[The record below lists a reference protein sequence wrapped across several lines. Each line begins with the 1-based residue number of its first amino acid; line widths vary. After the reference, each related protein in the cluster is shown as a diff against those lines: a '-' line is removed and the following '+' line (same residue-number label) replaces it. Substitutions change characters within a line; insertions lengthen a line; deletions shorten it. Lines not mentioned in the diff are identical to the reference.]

1 MIETEAEPGLIQIG
15 ETLRAAREVRRLS
28 LDQAAA
34 RLRCDLRVIECLEEG
49 RFADIGPPVFARGHL
64 LRYAEMLGESGEA
77 MVVAW
82 AQAAAGTSAAGE
94 LMSDTHPRR
103 TRDLRRVRRQLVI
116 GTAIL
121 CAAIIAIWSLQQLGS
136 GPTETAGRVAVQPAA
151 PAAPVAAAPV
161 APATDAAEA
170 SRTTIATSVA
180 PVAST
185 ELSPPLP
192 PPPRMAAA
200 PASTPSTAAEP
211 AAATTTG
218 AAASPP
224 SASSQ
229 FASAQLA
236 VTATADSWL
245 EIYDRRNRRL
255 FFGVAKPGTLVD
267 VRGNLP
273 LRVVVGNVPATT
285 FELDGRRIEVPREA
299 MRGPR
304 AATFRVDADGRLS
317 VPPRA

>member
-64 LRYAEMLGESGEA
+64 LRYAEMLGESGDA
-77 MVVAW
+77 MVEAW

-94 LMSDTHPRR
+94 LMSGTHPRR

-151 PAAPVAAAPV
+151 PAAPVAAAPA
-161 APATDAAEA
+161 APATGTAEA
-170 SRTTIATSVA
+170 SRTTIPASVA
-180 PVAST
+180 P
-185 ELSPPLP
+185 PLP
-192 PPPRMAAA
+192 RVAAAA
-200 PASTPSTAAEP
+200 PTRSAAAEP
-211 AAATTTG
+211 AAAPTTS

-255 FFGVAKPGTLVD
+255 FFGVAKPGILVD

-304 AATFRVDADGRLS
+304 AATFRVGADGRLS

>member
-28 LDQAAA
+28 LDQVAA

-49 RFADIGPPVFARGHL
+49 RFAAIGPPVFARGHL
-64 LRYAEMLGESGEA
+64 LRYAEMLGESGDA

-136 GPTETAGRVAVQPAA
+136 GSTETTERVAAQPAA
-151 PAAPVAAAPV
+151 PAAAA
-161 APATDAAEA
+161 D
-170 SRTTIATSVA
+170 
-180 PVAST
+180 
-185 ELSPPLP
+185 LSPPLP
-192 PPPRMAAA
+192 PPPRMASA
-200 PASTPSTAAEP
+200 PLASTASPAP
-211 AAATTTG
+211 AAASVVAPAVATTG

-304 AATFRVDADGRLS
+304 AATFRVGADGRLS
-317 VPPRA
+317 VLPRT